1 MHKILIVYTT
11 LRGRTESLVEPLRV
25 AIEAEGVACDVRRV
39 EDVTF
44 DEMKEAH
51 GIIVGNP
58 ARMGGTDWQIKRLF
72 DVTAYP
78 GYPGPLAG
86 KVGGV
91 FTAGSRPGSGAELA
105 LMATINTLLN
115 HGMVIQGNAFAAHYG
130 PVLLRETSQEDIER
144 ACQSW
149 AKLWTGLVKRLFP
162 EEASV
167 KETPAAVPSL

>member
-1 MHKILIVYTT
+1 MAYQMLIIYTT
-11 LRGRTESLVEPLRV
+11 LRGRTESLVEPLRA
-25 AIEAEGVACDVRRV
+25 AIEAEGVACQVRRV
-39 EDVTF
+39 EEVTWE
-44 DEMKEAH
+44 EMKAAH

-72 DVTAYP
+72 DVTAYE

-91 FTAGSRPGSGAELA
+91 FSAGGRPGSGAELG

-115 HGMVIQGNAFAAHYG
+115 HGMVIQGNAFTAHYG
-130 PVLLRETSQEDIER
+130 PVLLRETSQEDIAR
-144 ACQSW
+144 ACVSW

-162 EEASV
+162 EESSAQSG
-167 KETPAAVPSL
+167 

>member
-1 MHKILIVYTT
+1 MHRILLVYTS
-11 LRGRTESLVEPLRV
+11 LRGRTESMVEPLRA
-25 AIEAEGVACDVRRV
+25 AITAEGVCCTARRV
-39 EDVTF
+39 EEVTWE
-44 DEMKEAH
+44 EMKAAH

-72 DVTAYP
+72 DVMAYE

-130 PVLLRETSQEDIER
+130 PVLLLETSEEDIER
-144 ACQSW
+144 ACRSW
-149 AKLWTGLVKRLFP
+149 AKLWADLVKRLFP
-162 EEASV
+162 EGGTSC
-167 KETPAAVPSL
+167 